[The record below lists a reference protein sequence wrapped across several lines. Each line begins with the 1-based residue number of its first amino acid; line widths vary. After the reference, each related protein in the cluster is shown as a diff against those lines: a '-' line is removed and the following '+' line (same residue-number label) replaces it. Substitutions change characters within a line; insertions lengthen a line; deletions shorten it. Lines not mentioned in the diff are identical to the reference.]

1 MRIITAICSQAQNVV
16 IARILRKRSPGAL
29 TKLKT
34 DRLAAMV
41 IAREARYGA
50 IMTHSEGPQHITQ
63 PQLAQLADAA
73 AASARRRS
81 HILLHADHQDQVQRL
96 LIALEPDSYV
106 RPHLHSEQWE
116 MIVLLR
122 GRLDL
127 LIFSPRAELTQRL
140 VMSATSPVV
149 QIPQGTWHG
158 GVALQSQTMVL
169 EVKPGPYRPN
179 EFATWGP
186 GEGAAASG
194 AFVHWAKGADLGA
207 KWQTPAS
214 AA

>member
-1 MRIITAICSQAQNVV
+1 
-16 IARILRKRSPGAL
+16 LESPGAL

-34 DRLAAMV
+34 ARLAAIV

-106 RPHLHSEQWE
+106 RPHVHSEQWE

-122 GRLDL
+122 GRL
-127 LIFSPRAELTQRL
+127 
-140 VMSATSPVV
+140 VMSAASPVV
-149 QIPQGTWHG
+149 QIPRGTWHG

-179 EFATWGP
+179 EFAEWAP
-186 GEGAAASG
+186 EESDGAAGHRALGRGRPGSQWQRLHLRRE
-194 AFVHWAKGADLGA
+194 ATPPPSAKSSDA
-207 KWQTPAS
+207 PAT
-214 AA
+214 AGDET

>member
-1 MRIITAICSQAQNVV
+1 MI
-16 IARILRKRSPGAL
+16 
-29 TKLKT
+29 
-34 DRLAAMV
+34 
-41 IAREARYGA
+41 
-50 IMTHSEGPQHITQ
+50 HSERPQHITER
-63 PQLAQLADAA
+63 QLTQLADVA

-106 RPHLHSEQWE
+106 RPHVHSEQWE

-122 GRLDL
+122 GRIDF
-127 LIFSPRAELTQRL
+127 LIFGQKAELTQRL
-140 VMSATSPVV
+140 VMSAASPVV
-149 QIPQGTWHG
+149 QIPRGTWHG

-179 EFATWGP
+179 EFAAWGP
-186 GEGAAASG
+186 EEGAAASG
-194 AFVHWAKGADLGA
+194 AFVQWAKGADLGA

>member
-1 MRIITAICSQAQNVV
+1 MI
-16 IARILRKRSPGAL
+16 
-29 TKLKT
+29 
-34 DRLAAMV
+34 D
-41 IAREARYGA
+41 
-50 IMTHSEGPQHITQ
+50 SEQPQRITQ
-63 PQLAQLADAA
+63 RQLTQLVEEA

-127 LIFSPRAELTQRL
+127 LTFDREAKLAQRL
-140 VMSATSPVV
+140 AMSAASPVV
-149 QIPQGTWHG
+149 QIPRGTWHG

-179 EFATWGP
+179 EFAEWGP
-186 GEGAAASG
+186 EEGDAASG
-194 AFVHWAKGADLGA
+194 AFVRWAKGAGLGA
-207 KWQTPAS
+207 MWQKPAS

>member
-1 MRIITAICSQAQNVV
+1 MI
-16 IARILRKRSPGAL
+16 
-29 TKLKT
+29 
-34 DRLAAMV
+34 D
-41 IAREARYGA
+41 
-50 IMTHSEGPQHITQ
+50 SEQPQRITQ
-63 PQLAQLADAA
+63 RQLTQLVEEA

-127 LIFSPRAELTQRL
+127 LIFDREAKLAQRL
-140 VMSATSPVV
+140 AMSAASPVV
-149 QIPQGTWHG
+149 QIPRGTWHG

-179 EFATWGP
+179 EFAAWGP
-186 GEGAAASG
+186 EEGDAASG
-194 AFVHWAKGADLGA
+194 AFVRWAKGAGLGA
-207 KWQTPAS
+207 MWQKPAS

>member
-1 MRIITAICSQAQNVV
+1 MA
-16 IARILRKRSPGAL
+16 P
-29 TKLKT
+29 
-34 DRLAAMV
+34 
-41 IAREARYGA
+41 
-50 IMTHSEGPQHITQ
+50 SEGPRHIAEA
-63 PQLAQLADAA
+63 QLAELADAA

-127 LIFSPRAELTQRL
+127 LIFTAQAELTQRL
-140 VMSATSPVV
+140 AMSVASPVV
-149 QIPQGTWHG
+149 QIPRGTWHG
-158 GVALQSQTMVL
+158 GVALDSQTLVM

-179 EFATWGP
+179 EFAAWGP
-186 GEGAAASG
+186 EEGEPASG
-194 AFVHWAKGADLGA
+194 AFVRWAKGADVGA
-207 KWQTPAS
+207 KWQKPAPG
-214 AA
+214 A